1 MKINPTF
8 SIFVILFLSFTA
20 FFLVSSN
27 IQFSYNQLI
36 VLDVVNQEETKKKLE
51 DPKLDTAFSIEEEPI
66 VKEIEKDID
75 SPTSENET
83 TSDNENKEIK
93 SNLPESDGADINS
106 TYFSIYKTNEEIIDN
121 KVVPNI
127 DMDNGCLIENSLSDE
142 RLWYFPNEQVRYSR
156 GFYNISIQVE
166 SGLNL
171 DPNCLSDMILSILN
185 DPRGW
190 STIENIDFQLVSSEY
205 ADLNVIFANP
215 TTVDELCYPLQTNG
229 IYSCR
234 NEKNVV
240 INIFR
245 WLSGAKDF
253 GTDLSTYRIYLI
265 NHEVGHYLGWRH
277 TDCPS
282 ENALAPLMMQ
292 QSKSTDSCIPNGW
305 PIYERIKLLYRT
317 PWFFCIDKRNV
328 WFRI

>member
-8 SIFVILFLSFTA
+8 SLFLGLFLTFTA
-20 FFLVSSN
+20 FYLVSSN

-36 VLDVVNQEETKKKLE
+36 TADVVDFVDVVDVAIEEQTKKKLE
-51 DPKLDTAFSIEEEPI
+51 DPKVNIDSSVQDEPNI
-66 VKEIEKDID
+66 KEIKKDTD
-75 SPTSENET
+75 SPTIEKETTSENER
-83 TSDNENKEIK
+83 KEIK
-93 SNLPESDGADINS
+93 SDLPQGDGAEINS
-106 TYFSIYKTNEEIIDN
+106 TYFSIYKTNEEVINNN
-121 KVVPNI
+121 KVPNI
-127 DMDNGCLIENSLSDE
+127 DMENGCLIENPLSGE
-142 RLWYFPNEQVRYSR
+142 RLWYFPNDQDSYIR

-166 SGLNL
+166 LGLNL
-171 DPNCLSDMILSILN
+171 DPDCLSDMILSILN

-205 ADLNVIFANP
+205 ADLNVIFAKP

-282 ENALAPLMMQ
+282 ENAIAPLMMQ
-292 QSKSTDSCIPNGW
+292 QSKTTNNCIPNGW

-317 PWFFCIDKRNV
+317 P
-328 WFRI
+328 